1 MSFAKFAG
9 GSERGLGPTCPN
21 KPIFAFLSAKFLS
34 WSLYFKRF
42 FAGKATDANNGFY
55 LFHLFRISETAEN
68 VDMIKFAIVG
78 DPHAIPAFIQRKFP
92 EVRTAIGVSMGRL
105 VLRLQR
111 KIKEE
116 KLSGQV
122 LQTRTGTLR
131 RSISSMVEQ
140 GPGPMVITG
149 IVGTNKIYAAA
160 HEYGARINIP
170 EIFPKKAKALAW
182 LKSGFDLSA
191 AKGKFKVT
199 GQWTKKGGKAL
210 GAMGAL
216 QYATHTKAHPVV
228 LPERSFMR
236 TALNEMAPEIRA
248 EFEQVVFGVFKT

>member
-1 MSFAKFAG
+1 
-9 GSERGLGPTCPN
+9 
-21 KPIFAFLSAKFLS
+21 
-34 WSLYFKRF
+34 
-42 FAGKATDANNGFY
+42 
-55 LFHLFRISETAEN
+55 
-68 VDMIKFAIVG
+68 MIKFAIVG
-78 DPHAIPAFIQRKFP
+78 DPHAVPAFIQRKFP

-149 IVGTNKIYAAA
+149 TVGTNKIYAAA
-160 HEYGARINIP
+160 HEYGVTTKPHDIY
-170 EIFPKKAKALAW
+170 PKKGKALAW
-182 LKSGFDLSA
+182 LKGGFDLSA

-210 GAMGAL
+210 GEMGAL
-216 QYATHTKAHPVV
+216 TYAKHVKHPGSRI
-228 LPERSFMR
+228 PERSFMR
-236 TALNEMAPEIRA
+236 TALNEMAPEIRR
-248 EFEQVVFGVFKT
+248 EFEEVVFGVFKT